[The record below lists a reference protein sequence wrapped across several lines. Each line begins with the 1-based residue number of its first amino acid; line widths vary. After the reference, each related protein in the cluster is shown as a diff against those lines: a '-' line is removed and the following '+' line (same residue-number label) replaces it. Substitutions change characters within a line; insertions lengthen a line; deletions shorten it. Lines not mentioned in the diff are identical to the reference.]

1 MPHDP
6 VDTLAIALHEL
17 AQLRQE
23 NVALRTMLIEI
34 MRTIKEVE
42 LSLTKALDKDRI

>member
-23 NVALRTMLIEI
+23 NAALRTMLIEVL
-34 MRTIKEVE
+34 RTIKEVE
-42 LSLTKALDKDRI
+42 FALSRALDKDRI